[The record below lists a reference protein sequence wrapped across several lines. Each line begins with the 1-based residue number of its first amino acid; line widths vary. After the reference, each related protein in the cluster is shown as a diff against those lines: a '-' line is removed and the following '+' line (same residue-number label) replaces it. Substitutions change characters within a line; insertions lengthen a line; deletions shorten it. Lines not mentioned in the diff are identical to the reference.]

1 MLKLKKKITYLL
13 RISKNIDFKSNY
25 SYNIIKY
32 YIVKGKVNMKEK
44 EWKKWLFW
52 FSFVVASIVVYKTID
67 SVSVLFSWFSG
78 FFDLIMP
85 FFMAVIL
92 AYMLYIP
99 SKKIET
105 LYKSNKFLKKRARG
119 LSVLTTY
126 FIVGLIIFITINFI
140 IPTIS
145 TSITDLFNSLPNYYN
160 SAIDFFKNV
169 PKDSI
174 WAKLNMPEL
183 IKELQKINFSE
194 EVLKWFK
201 FENVGQYIK
210 GIVGVTGII
219 FDAFVTIVVS
229 VYLLLERN
237 DIKSFIKKLSDV
249 MFDKETYKKIKRY
262 YEKTN
267 SIFYSFVSS
276 QVIDAFIIGII
287 CAIAMIIMKVKYGAL
302 LGFLIG
308 LFNIIPYFG
317 AIFAVTITIIITIFT
332 GGFMQALW
340 VALVIIVLQQ
350 IDANI
355 INPRILGT
363 SLNLSP
369 ILVIF
374 AVTVGG
380 AYFGVLGMFL
390 GVPIAAFAKI
400 IVLEFIENHKKISE
414 NKNS

>member
-1 MLKLKKKITYLL
+1 
-13 RISKNIDFKSNY
+13 
-25 SYNIIKY
+25 
-32 YIVKGKVNMKEK
+32 MKEK
-44 EWKKWLFW
+44 EWKRWLFW
-52 FSFVVASIVVYKTID
+52 FSFAVAAIIVYKTID
-67 SVSVLFSWFSG
+67 SVTAVFSWFSG

-85 FFMAVIL
+85 FFMAVII

-99 SKKIET
+99 SKKIEN
-105 LYKSNKFLKKRARG
+105 LYKSNKILCKRARG

-126 FIVGLIIFITINFI
+126 FIAGLVIFITINFI

-160 SAIDFFKNV
+160 SAIEFFKEV
-169 PKDSI
+169 PEDSI

-183 IKELQKINFSE
+183 IKDLQNFNYSD

-201 FENVGQYIK
+201 FENIGQYIK
-210 GIVGVTGII
+210 GIVDATGII

-237 DIKSFIKKLSDV
+237 DIKSFLKNLSKAI
-249 MFDKETYKKIKRY
+249 FSKETCRKLTRY
-262 YEKTN
+262 YHKTN
-267 SIFYSFVSS
+267 RIFYSFVSS
-276 QVIDAFIIGII
+276 QIIDAFIVGIVCGI
-287 CAIAMIIMKVKYGAL
+287 VMSIMNVKYATL

-308 LFNIIPYFG
+308 LFNVIPYFG
-317 AIFAVTITIIITIFT
+317 AIVAVTIAIIITIFT
-332 GGFMQALW
+332 GGFVQALW
-340 VALVIIVLQQ
+340 VALVIIILQQ

-363 SLNLSP
+363 SLDLSP

-374 AVTVGG
+374 AVTIGG

-390 GVPIAAFAKI
+390 GVPVMAFIKI
-400 IVLEFIENHKKISE
+400 IIIEFLEHKKKVE
-414 NKNS
+414 EKV

>member
-1 MLKLKKKITYLL
+1 
-13 RISKNIDFKSNY
+13 
-25 SYNIIKY
+25 
-32 YIVKGKVNMKEK
+32 MKEK
-44 EWKKWLFW
+44 EWKRWLFW
-52 FSFVVASIVVYKTID
+52 FSFAVASIAVYKTID
-67 SVSVLFSWFSG
+67 SVSVVFSWISG
-78 FFDLIMP
+78 FIDLIMP
-85 FFMAVIL
+85 FFMAIII

-105 LYKSNKFLKKRARG
+105 LYKSNKFLCKRARG

-126 FIVGLIIFITINFI
+126 FIVGLVIFITINFV

-160 SAIDFFKNV
+160 SAIDFFNNV
-169 PKDSI
+169 PEDSV
-174 WAKLNMPEL
+174 WAKLNMPVL
-183 IKELQKINFSE
+183 IKDLEKINYSD

-201 FENVGQYIK
+201 FENIGQYIK
-210 GIVGVTGII
+210 GIVGATGII

-237 DIKSFIKKLSDV
+237 DIKSFIKNLSNV
-249 MFDKETYKKIKRY
+249 MFNKETYQKLSRY
-262 YEKTN
+262 YYKTN
-267 SIFYSFVSS
+267 RIFYTFVSS
-276 QVIDAFIIGII
+276 QIIDAFIVGII
-287 CAIAMIIMKVKYGAL
+287 CGIAMSIMKVKYATL

-317 AIFAVTITIIITIFT
+317 AIVAVTIAIIITIFT
-332 GGFMQALW
+332 GGFMKALW

-355 INPRILGT
+355 INPKILGN
-363 SLNLSP
+363 SLDLSP

-374 AVTVGG
+374 AVTIGG

-390 GVPIAAFAKI
+390 GVPIMAFIKI
-400 IVLEFIENHKKISE
+400 IILEFLEHHKKVEE
-414 NKNS
+414 NN